1 MFDALSRVVRE
12 EGVLNLWRGST
23 PTVVRAM
30 VVNMAHLATYDEAK
44 DRICKATGRARGD
57 FGVQLAASSSS
68 GLAIVV
74 TSLPVDTVKTRM
86 MNMRPLPDGSLP
98 YSSALDC
105 LVKTVRVEGVAR
117 LYSGFGAYFARCAP
131 HAMCTLLFAEE
142 LNRRYKQLREI

>member
-1 MFDALSRVVRE
+1 M
-12 EGVLNLWRGST
+12 LNLWRGST

-86 MNMRPLPDGSLP
+86 MNMRPLPDGRHVQSYSDDGWHLLLGSARGGGGHAGGAKPDAKPDAKPVFDVVECGERLVRAFAVPCGGSL
-98 YSSALDC
+98 D
-105 LVKTVRVEGVAR
+105 
-117 LYSGFGAYFARCAP
+117 
-131 HAMCTLLFAEE
+131 
-142 LNRRYKQLREI
+142 